1 MNLFQTE
8 TIGES
13 RVFLKSKTR
22 IDLDL
27 PQVVLSQEE
36 KETEREEKET
46 EREAL
51 GGAREAC
58 DRASTGYSE
67 CAKDFEKV

>member
-1 MNLFQTE
+1 MVLMNLFQTD

-22 IDLDL
+22 IDPDL

-36 KETEREEKET
+36 KETERE
-46 EREAL
+46 AL

-58 DRASTGYSE
+58 NRASTGYSE